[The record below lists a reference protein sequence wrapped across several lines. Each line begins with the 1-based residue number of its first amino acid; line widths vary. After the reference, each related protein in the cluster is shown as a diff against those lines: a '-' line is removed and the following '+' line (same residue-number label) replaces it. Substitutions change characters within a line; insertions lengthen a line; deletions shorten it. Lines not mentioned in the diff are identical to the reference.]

1 MVLTRSMVTNNNNGD
16 EPRIIALERQVQTL
30 VAAVECFTKQ
40 NQDLEEQLRQRD
52 AGRNSHREEQEGTRV
67 ERRDREGP
75 EGNNASS
82 RQERQDTSHPSV
94 IDMAPP
100 HMVAEMQMMK
110 EMMDFMMNALKV
122 RVSNDLDELVHRMDS
137 PFTAPVTSC
146 PFPTKFRMPQIEA
159 YDGLKDP
166 LDQLE
171 SFKTFMH
178 LQGVLDEIICR
189 AFPTT
194 LKGPARIWF
203 SRLTPNS
210 IGTFKELSA
219 QFASHFI
226 GGTGTRTPLRA

>member
-1 MVLTRSMVTNNNNGD
+1 
-16 EPRIIALERQVQTL
+16 
-30 VAAVECFTKQ
+30 
-40 NQDLEEQLRQRD
+40 
-52 AGRNSHREEQEGTRV
+52 
-67 ERRDREGP
+67 
-75 EGNNASS
+75 
-82 RQERQDTSHPSV
+82 
-94 IDMAPP
+94 
-100 HMVAEMQMMK
+100 MVAEMQMMK

-171 SFKTFMH
+171 SFKNFMH